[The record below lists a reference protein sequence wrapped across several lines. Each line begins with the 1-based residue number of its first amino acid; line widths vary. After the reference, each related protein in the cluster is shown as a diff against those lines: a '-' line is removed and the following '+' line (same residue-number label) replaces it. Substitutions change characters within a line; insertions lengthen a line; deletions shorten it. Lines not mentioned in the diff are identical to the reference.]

1 MRCIVCERFSW
12 SLICKNCQKTLLQPS
27 IFRRDLE
34 GLPVI
39 SFYQYEDISDLI
51 LTKDSYL
58 GFYIF
63 QILAK
68 NSFKKFSQSFQ
79 YRQKVHSIGID
90 ERTKN
95 RGYSQTAILS
105 KSLKSDLIAPKY
117 NALISNS
124 DVKYLGKSSAF
135 RRKNK
140 RDFQFKREKLKYKK
154 VILVDDVITTGT
166 TLREA
171 KKVIS
176 KKGFQPILAL
186 TLATTE
192 KPK

>member
-1 MRCIVCERFSW
+1 MT
-12 SLICKNCQKTLLQPS
+12 KN
-27 IFRRDLE
+27 
-34 GLPVI
+34 
-39 SFYQYEDISDLI
+39 
-51 LTKDSYL
+51 SYL
-58 GFYIF
+58 GFYVF

-68 NSFKKFSQSFQ
+68 NSFRKFSQNFQ
-79 YRQKVHSIGID
+79 YPQKIHSIGID

-105 KSLKSDLIAPKY
+105 KSLKSDLIVPKY
-117 NALISNS
+117 NTLVSNS

-140 RDFQFKREKLKYKK
+140 RDFQFKREKLRYKK

>member
-1 MRCIVCERFSW
+1 MRCILCERFSW
-12 SLICKNCQKTLLQPS
+12 SLICKNCQKDFLQPS

-34 GLPVI
+34 GLPVL
-39 SFYQYEDISDLI
+39 SFYQYDEVSDLI
-51 LTKDSYL
+51 LTKNSYL
-58 GFYIF
+58 GFYVF

-68 NSFKKFSQSFQ
+68 NSFEKFSQNFEYS
-79 YRQKVHSIGID
+79 QKIHSIGID

-95 RGYSQTAILS
+95 RGYSHTAILS
-105 KSLKSDLIAPKY
+105 KSLKNDLIVPKY
-117 NALISNS
+117 NILHSKS
-124 DVKYLGKSSAF
+124 DVKYIGQSLSF

-140 RDFQFKREKLKYKK
+140 RDFEFKKDKLKHKK
-154 VILVDDVITTGT
+154 IILVDDVVTTGT

-171 KKVIS
+171 KKVVS

-192 KPK
+192 K